1 MLLRLLTSTKMK
13 TYELFQGEELNI
25 AEKIQ
30 QRRLQMLIHSCI
42 YYEFNRNVISDRQFD
57 IWAKELV
64 QLQKDYP
71 EIAKQVDWA
80 EAFEGFDGSTGFD
93 LPIKDKWVMNK
104 ARQICGAK
112 KPKEEARSTIKKE
125 VKLQKH
131 SLF

>member
-1 MLLRLLTSTKMK
+1 MK
-13 TYELFQGEELNI
+13 TYELFEGEQLQI

-71 EIAKQVDWA
+71 EIAKQIDWA

-93 LPIKDKWVMNK
+93 LPIKDEWVQSK
-104 ARQICGAK
+104 ARKICNSNR
-112 KPKEEARSTIKKE
+112 PKEEARSTIKQEIRK
-125 VKLQKH
+125 KGR
-131 SLF
+131 LF